1 MLNSFRNTY
10 WICQRRKVVKQ
21 VMKDCDVCYKAQAGP
36 LRGCEPP
43 GLPSYSMYECTR
55 RYKYLKTTIE
65 HFWNRFSQE
74 YMNNLHGH
82 QHIAEENTIYYHR

>member
-1 MLNSFRNTY
+1 M
-10 WICQRRKVVKQ
+10 KQ

-55 RYKYLKTTIE
+55 RYKYWQLNIFGADLAKNI
-65 HFWNRFSQE
+65 WAI
-74 YMNNLHGH
+74 YMDIK
-82 QHIAEENTIYYHR
+82 HIAEENTIDYHRWRVNNVKSPRQ

>member
-21 VMKDCDVCYKAQAGP
+21 VMKDCDVCNKAQAGP

-43 GLPSYSMYECTR
+43 GLPSYSMYEC
-55 RYKYLKTTIE
+55 I
-65 HFWNRFSQE
+65 
-74 YMNNLHGH
+74 
-82 QHIAEENTIYYHR
+82 